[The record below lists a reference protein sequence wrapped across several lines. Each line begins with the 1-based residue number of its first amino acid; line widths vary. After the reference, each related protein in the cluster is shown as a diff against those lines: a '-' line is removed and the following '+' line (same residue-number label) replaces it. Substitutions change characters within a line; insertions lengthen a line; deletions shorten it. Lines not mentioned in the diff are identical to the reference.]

1 MKLEWV
7 VDVVSFERERERK
20 QIKVSREK
28 EWKK

>member
-7 VDVVSFERERERK
+7 VDVVSFERERESK
-20 QIKVSREK
+20 EIKVSREK